1 MAEAAAPVPVEA
13 AQAVAAPAG
22 RGRGRG
28 KGKAKK
34 GRGKAKKVMKKA
46 VAADGAEGEAKPKK
60 EPKVNLKTQV
70 EQEIGDRD
78 INEVIK
84 EARAKVE
91 ELQAA
96 VAKAQEEEVTFDT
109 NIIAGKTKMAEASAH
124 VDSCVHQETLALETL
139 KAARRELIEAQKA
152 FAQKKLEAGDGDRAL
167 QVLEGEGE
175 LQKQTQDLIRQ
186 KQEVEAAKEAAKKA
200 LMEAQ
205 VKAKEVAQAMKDKRQ
220 ALALTDDPEAAAKA
234 RVEAERAAEE
244 DKERKEA
251 KTAGAHA
258 EKDLKVQLKALDK
271 MRADRDKERAK
282 AFKEAAGLGSKKRAL
297 ADGSAASPAK
307 EAKVQDVD

>member
-1 MAEAAAPVPVEA
+1 MAEAAAPLPVAEA
-13 AQAVAAPAG
+13 AAVAAPAG

-28 KGKAKK
+28 KAKK
-34 GRGKAKKVMKKA
+34 GRGKMKKKAMKKA
-46 VAADGAEGEAKPKK
+46 VPAVGADGEPLPKK
-60 EPKVNLKTQV
+60 EPKLSLKAEV
-70 EQEIGDRD
+70 EQLIGDRD
-78 INEVIK
+78 IEIVIK

-91 ELQAA
+91 ELQKA
-96 VAKAQEEEVTFDT
+96 VTKAQEAEMSFETSMS
-109 NIIAGKTKMAEASAH
+109 NGKVKMAEASGH
-124 VDSCVHQETLALETL
+124 VDKCVHEETMALEKL
-139 KAARRELIEAQKA
+139 KAARHELIGAQKNLS
-152 FAQKKLEAGDGDRAL
+152 QKKLEAGDGDRAL
-167 QVLEGEGE
+167 QVLESEGE
-175 LQKQTQDLIRQ
+175 MQKQTQDLIKQ

-205 VKAKEVAQAMKDKRQ
+205 VKAKEVAQAMKDKRH
-220 ALALTDDPEAAAKA
+220 ALALTDDPEAAARAK
-234 RVEAERAAEE
+234 VEAERAAVE

-307 EAKVQDVD
+307 GAKIQDVD

>member
-1 MAEAAAPVPVEA
+1 MAEAPAI
-13 AQAVAAPAG
+13 AAPAG

-28 KGKAKK
+28 KAKK
-34 GRGKAKKVMKKA
+34 GRGKMKKKAMKKA
-46 VAADGAEGEAKPKK
+46 VPADGAEGEPKPKK
-60 EPKVNLKTQV
+60 EPKLSLKAQV

-78 INEVIK
+78 IEDVIK
-84 EARAKVE
+84 EARAQVE
-91 ELQAA
+91 QLQKA
-96 VAKAQEEEVTFDT
+96 VTKAQEEEMSFETAIS
-109 NIIAGKTKMAEASAH
+109 NGKVKMAEASTD
-124 VDSCVHQETLALETL
+124 VDKFVHEETLALEKL
-139 KAARRELIEAQKA
+139 KAARRELIEAQKNVS
-152 FAQKKLEAGDGDRAL
+152 QKKWEAGDGDRAL
-167 QVLEGEGE
+167 QVLESEGE
-175 LQKQTQDLIRQ
+175 MQKKTQDLLKQ
-186 KQEVEAAKEAAKKA
+186 KEEVNAAKEAAKKA

-205 VKAKEVAQAMKDKRQ
+205 VKAKEVAQAMKEKRQ
-220 ALALTDDPEAAAKA
+220 ALALTDDPEAAARAKA
-234 RVEAERAAEE
+234 EAERGAEE

-307 EAKVQDVD
+307 GAKIQDVD